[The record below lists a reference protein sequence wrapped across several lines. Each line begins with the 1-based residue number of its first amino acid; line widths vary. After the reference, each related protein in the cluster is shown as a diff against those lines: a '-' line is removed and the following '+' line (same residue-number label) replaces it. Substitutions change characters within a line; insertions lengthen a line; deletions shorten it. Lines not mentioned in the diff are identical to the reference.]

1 MDLFRGR
8 ASIPRSVSFPGHGTR
23 KHVLVLCMALV
34 VALMVVA
41 AISEMAAA
49 KVPRGFIQ
57 GKVVGGISEPTSMAF
72 APDGRIFVAQQGGKL
87 RVVKD
92 GRLLSQPFAAVSA
105 DSRGERGLLG
115 VALDPDFASNGHVYV
130 YYTARTPRVHNRVA
144 RFTANGDVAA
154 GGSMRTILELNNLS
168 ERQNHNGGAIHFG
181 RDGKLYIAVGDNANE
196 KNAQSLRNLKGK
208 MLRINKDG
216 SIPRDNPFV
225 RRTAGRN
232 EAIWALGLRN
242 PFSFAVH
249 PGTGKMYI
257 NDVGQ
262 KTWEEINRGVK
273 GANYGWPRYEGPE
286 RDRRYR
292 APIFAY
298 RHGSSRTTG
307 CAITGGA
314 FYNPAN
320 MQFPA
325 AYEGDYFFADFCGGW
340 IRRLDSTTGRVSS
353 FATTPKFGTVD
364 IQVWEN
370 GGLYYLSRNTNSVN
384 VIRYVG
390 RG

>member
-1 MDLFRGR
+1 
-8 ASIPRSVSFPGHGTR
+8 
-23 KHVLVLCMALV
+23 MALV
-34 VALMVVA
+34 VALLAVA
-41 AISEMAAA
+41 AVSERAAA
-49 KVPRGFIQ
+49 KVPRGFVQ
-57 GKVVGGISEPTSMAF
+57 GKVVGGIPEPTSMAF

-92 GRLLSQPFAAVSA
+92 GRLLSQPFATVST

-115 VALDPDFASNGHVYV
+115 VALDPDFVSNGYVYV

-154 GGSMRTILELNNLS
+154 SGSMRTILELNNLS

-181 RDGKLYIAVGDNANE
+181 RDGKLYVAVGDNADE

-208 MLRINKDG
+208 ILRINKDG

-225 RRTAGRN
+225 RRTNGRN

-242 PFSFAVH
+242 PFSFAVQ
-249 PGTGKMYI
+249 PGSGRMYI

-273 GANYGWPRYEGPE
+273 GANYGWTRYEGPE
-286 RDRRYR
+286 RDRQYR

-298 RHGSSRTTG
+298 RHGSSQRTG

-314 FYNPAN
+314 FYNPAT
-320 MQFPA
+320 MRFPA
-325 AYEGDYFFADFCGGW
+325 RFVGDYFFADFWEGW
-340 IRRLDSTTGRVSS
+340 IRRLNPRTGRAYS

-364 IQVWEN
+364 VQVGN
-370 GGLYYLSRNTNSVN
+370 DGGLYYLSRSTNSVH
-384 VIRYVG
+384 VIRYAG
-390 RG
+390 G